1 MIHPSFDTVPRNFSE
16 QKNFPKVVMIFFGGS
31 NKDNHKIWLRN
42 CSNIYALHVV
52 MGHKIPFITVP
63 NNVEINL
70 NLWNRTIY
78 FGWQYSKK
86 VSIHGSLRQ
95 ELYLK
100 SKEEKDWNED
110 DRQAQVMRC
119 HISNNLQIKYRNWTI
134 LKVFVIQ
141 RMELWSSECYV
152 LFILTGN

>member
-1 MIHPSFDTVPRNFSE
+1 ME
-16 QKNFPKVVMIFFGGS
+16 QNYF
-31 NKDNHKIWLRN
+31 
-42 CSNIYALHVV
+42 
-52 MGHKIPFITVP
+52 
-63 NNVEINL
+63 
-70 NLWNRTIY
+70 